1 MATPKVHDVNVAV
14 RWVYS
19 TVVDRKLGKVEAGQ
33 RPSLIFR
40 GVSKM
45 LCVVAGTPVRVVLR
59 NAEDFDKMR
68 IVLTQGQEYPV
79 EKAVKMFK
87 DIAERNGIT
96 VGASKLLDRAMRT
109 AAGMTAEEE
118 GQFNDEEEI
127 DRVKNETP
135 ADVIEQSGEGGDAD
149 ATAATPAPNKEK
161 SVTKVKAK
169 AAPAAKAKGKAAAAP
184 AKARAL
190 PASKKAEKKEK
201 VAGPTPFRVGTM
213 KEKAFLAYK
222 DARKTYDALDKA
234 KAEVWRKKLADKLG
248 ASPSTIASWIGGPFR
263 KALDKK

>member
-40 GVSKM
+40 GASKM
-45 LCVVAGTPVRVVLR
+45 LCIVAGTPVRVVLR

-135 ADVIEQSGEGGDAD
+135 AEVIEQSGDGET
-149 ATAATPAPNKEK
+149 TAATPAPNKERTVK
-161 SVTKVKAK
+161 AKAK

>member
-1 MATPKVHDVNVAV
+1 
-14 RWVYS
+14 
-19 TVVDRKLGKVEAGQ
+19 
-33 RPSLIFR
+33 
-40 GVSKM
+40 M
-45 LCVVAGTPVRVVLR
+45 LCIVAGTPVRVVLR

-135 ADVIEQSGEGGDAD
+135 AEVIEQSGDGET
-149 ATAATPAPNKEK
+149 TAATPAPNKERTVK
-161 SVTKVKAK
+161 AKAK